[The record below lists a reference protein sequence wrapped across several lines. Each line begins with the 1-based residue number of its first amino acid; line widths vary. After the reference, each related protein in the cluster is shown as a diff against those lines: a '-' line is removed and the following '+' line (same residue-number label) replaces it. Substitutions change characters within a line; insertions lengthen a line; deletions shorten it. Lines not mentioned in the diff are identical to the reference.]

1 MGFFTIRRNKT
12 KLMFIRSTIL
22 ILISIYISSFIPSGV
37 LAKTLPEKI
46 GVIVLHPKLG
56 MPANVESWYKKIGKE
71 SRFKKKFQRK
81 CGKGK
86 WICSIDKTVVS
97 HKKNKV
103 GLLAIDLY
111 EDGFLIES
119 PHCAWSKLKKYSDPV
134 DISLS
139 KCITPRINRLKK
151 RGANKIV
158 ILGNSLGANAAIRA
172 GVVIDGIDAIVAM
185 APGHTPEHERTRD
198 ILDADI
204 RDAKEKI
211 NSGNGQDKIEFE
223 DFNQGQKKLL
233 EVSAENFLSWF
244 DPEGKAVMGLNAP
257 KIKAG
262 TAFLWIAGKD
272 DIISDGTGKSI
283 YDSAPPNPKSKFIHV
298 EGGHRDVRKFGKEI
312 IINWLKAL

>member
-1 MGFFTIRRNKT
+1 MGFVTVSRNEA
-12 KLMFIRSTIL
+12 KLMLIRATIL
-22 ILISIYISSFIPSGV
+22 ILISIYISSFIPSKV
-37 LAKTLPEKI
+37 LAQTLPEKI

-56 MPANVESWYKKIGKE
+56 MPAKVQSWFKKVGKE
-71 SRFKKKFQRK
+71 KIFKRKFQRN
-81 CGKGK
+81 CGKRT
-86 WICSIDKTVVS
+86 WICSADKTVIS
-97 HKKNKV
+97 HKNNEV

-185 APGHTPEHERTRD
+185 APGHTPEGDRIRD
-198 ILDADI
+198 DLDADI

-211 NSGNGQDKIEFE
+211 NSENGQEKIEFK
-223 DFNQGQKKLL
+223 DFNQGQRKLL

-272 DIISDGTGKSI
+272 DIISDGTGRKI
-283 YDSAPPNPKSKFIHV
+283 YDSVPSNPKSKFVHV
-298 EGGHRDVRKFGKEI
+298 EGGHRDVRKYGKEI
-312 IINWLKAL
+312 IFTWLKAL

>member
-1 MGFFTIRRNKT
+1 MGFITVSRNEA
-12 KLMFIRSTIL
+12 KLMFIRATIL
-22 ILISIYISSFIPSGV
+22 ILISIYISSFIPSKV
-37 LAKTLPEKI
+37 LAQTLPEKI

-56 MPANVESWYKKIGKE
+56 NPAHVESWWKKIGKE
-71 SRFKKKFQRK
+71 KIFKRKFQRK
-81 CGKGK
+81 CGEGT
-86 WICSIDKTVVS
+86 WICSTDKTVIS
-97 HKKNKV
+97 YKTNEV

-111 EDGFLIES
+111 EEGFLIES
-119 PHCAWSKLKKYSDPV
+119 PRCAWSELNKYSDPV
-134 DISLS
+134 DIALS

-185 APGHTPEHERTRD
+185 APGHTPEHERTREN
-198 ILDADI
+198 LDADI

-211 NSGNGQDKIEFE
+211 NSGNGQEKIEFE
-223 DFNQGQKKLL
+223 DFDQGQKKLL

-283 YDSAPPNPKSKFIHV
+283 YDSVPTNPKSKFIHV
-298 EGGHRDVRKFGKEI
+298 EGGHRDVRKYGKEI
-312 IINWLKAL
+312 IFNWLKTL

>member
-1 MGFFTIRRNKT
+1 MGFVTVSRNKA
-12 KLMFIRSTIL
+12 KLIFSRATVL
-22 ILISIYISSFIPSGV
+22 ILISISISSFISNEV
-37 LAKTLPEKI
+37 LAKTPQEKI

-56 MPANVESWYKKIGKE
+56 MPALVQSWFKKIGKE
-71 SRFKKKFQRK
+71 EIFKRKFQRK
-81 CGKGK
+81 CGKGT
-86 WICSIDKTVVS
+86 WICSTDKTVVS
-97 HKKNKV
+97 HKNNKV

-119 PHCAWSKLKKYSDPV
+119 PQCAWSKRKEYSHPV

-139 KCITPRINRLKK
+139 KCVAPRINILKN
-151 RGANKIV
+151 RGAEKIV
-158 ILGNSLGANAAIRA
+158 VLGNSLGANAAIRA
-172 GVVIDGIDAIVAM
+172 GVFIDGIDAIVAM
-185 APGHTPEHERTRD
+185 APGHTPERERIRE

-211 NSGNGQDKIEFE
+211 NSGNGQEKIEFE

-257 KIKAG
+257 KIKNG

-283 YDSAPPNPKSKFIHV
+283 YDSVPPNPKSKFIHV

-312 IINWLKAL
+312 IINWLKTL

>member
-1 MGFFTIRRNKT
+1 M
-12 KLMFIRSTIL
+12 
-22 ILISIYISSFIPSGV
+22 

-71 SRFKKKFQRK
+71 SRFKRKFQRK

-134 DISLS
+134 DIALS

-185 APGHTPEHERTRD
+185 APGHTPEGDRIRD
-198 ILDADI
+198 DLEADI

-211 NSGNGQDKIEFE
+211 NSGNGQEKIEFK
-223 DFNQGQKKLL
+223 DFDQGQRKLL

-283 YDSAPPNPKSKFIHV
+283 YDSVSPNPKSKFIHV
-298 EGGHRDVRKFGKEI
+298 EGGHRDVRKYGKEI
-312 IINWLKAL
+312 IFNWLKTL

>member
-1 MGFFTIRRNKT
+1 MGFVTVSRNEA
-12 KLMFIRSTIL
+12 KLMFIRATIL
-22 ILISIYISSFIPSGV
+22 ILISIYISSFIPSKV
-37 LAKTLPEKI
+37 LAQTLPEKI

-56 MPANVESWYKKIGKE
+56 NPAHVESWWKKIGKE
-71 SRFKKKFQRK
+71 KIFKRKFQRK
-81 CGKGK
+81 CGEGT
-86 WICSIDKTVVS
+86 WICSTDKTVIS
-97 HKKNKV
+97 YKTNEV
-103 GLLAIDLY
+103 GILAIDLY

-119 PHCAWSKLKKYSDPV
+119 PRCAWSKLNKYSDPV
-134 DISLS
+134 DIALS

-185 APGHTPEHERTRD
+185 APGHTPEGDRIRD
-198 ILDADI
+198 DLDADI

-211 NSGNGQDKIEFE
+211 NSGNGQEKIEFK
-223 DFNQGQKKLL
+223 DFDQGQRKLL

-283 YDSAPPNPKSKFIHV
+283 YDSVPTNPKSKFIHV
-298 EGGHRDVRKFGKEI
+298 EGGHRDVRKYGKEI
-312 IINWLKAL
+312 IFNWLKTL

>member
-1 MGFFTIRRNKT
+1 MGFVTVSRNEA
-12 KLMFIRSTIL
+12 KLMFIRATIL
-22 ILISIYISSFIPSGV
+22 ILISIYISSFIPSKV
-37 LAKTLPEKI
+37 LAQTLPEKI

-56 MPANVESWYKKIGKE
+56 MPALVQSWFKKIGKE
-71 SRFKKKFQRK
+71 KNFKRKFQRN
-81 CGKGK
+81 CGEGT
-86 WICSIDKTVVS
+86 WICSTDKTVIS
-97 HKKNKV
+97 YKTNEV

-134 DISLS
+134 DIALS
-139 KCITPRINRLKK
+139 KCITPGINRLKK

-185 APGHTPEHERTRD
+185 APGHTPEGDRIRD
-198 ILDADI
+198 DLDADI

-211 NSGNGQDKIEFE
+211 NSGNGQEKIEFK
-223 DFNQGQKKLL
+223 DFDQGQRKLL

-283 YDSAPPNPKSKFIHV
+283 YDSVPTNPKSKFIHV
-298 EGGHRDVRKFGKEI
+298 EGGHRDVRKYGKEI
-312 IINWLKAL
+312 IFNWLKTL

>member
-1 MGFFTIRRNKT
+1 MGFVTVSRNEA
-12 KLMFIRSTIL
+12 KLMFIRATIL
-22 ILISIYISSFIPSGV
+22 ILISIYISSFIPSKV
-37 LAKTLPEKI
+37 LAQTLPEKI

-56 MPANVESWYKKIGKE
+56 NPAHVESWWKKIGKE
-71 SRFKKKFQRK
+71 KIFKRKFQRK
-81 CGKGK
+81 CGEGT
-86 WICSIDKTVVS
+86 WICSTDKTVIS
-97 HKKNKV
+97 YKTNEV

-119 PHCAWSKLKKYSDPV
+119 PRCAWSKLNKYSDPV
-134 DISLS
+134 DIALS

-185 APGHTPEHERTRD
+185 APGHTPEHERTREN
-198 ILDADI
+198 LDADI

-211 NSGNGQDKIEFE
+211 NSGNGQEKIEFE
-223 DFNQGQKKLL
+223 DFDQGQKKLL

-283 YDSAPPNPKSKFIHV
+283 YDSVPTNPKSKFIHV
-298 EGGHRDVRKFGKEI
+298 EGGHGDVRKYGKEI
-312 IINWLKAL
+312 IFNWLKTL

>member
-1 MGFFTIRRNKT
+1 MRCVAVSHDNA
-12 KLMFIRSTIL
+12 KLIFSRVTVL
-22 ILISIYISSFIPSGV
+22 ILFCISISSFISNKV
-37 LAKTLPEKI
+37 IAKTPQEKI

-56 MPANVESWYKKIGKE
+56 MPALVESWFKKIGKE
-71 SRFKKKFQRK
+71 KIFKKKYQRK

-86 WICSIDKTVVS
+86 WICSTDKTIVS
-97 HKKNKV
+97 HKNNKV

-119 PHCAWSKLKKYSDPV
+119 PHCAWSKRKKYSDPV
-134 DISLS
+134 DIALS
-139 KCITPRINRLKK
+139 KCVSPRINILKN
-151 RGANKIV
+151 RGAEKIV
-158 ILGNSLGANAAIRA
+158 VLGNSLGANAAIRA
-172 GVVIDGIDAIVAM
+172 GVFIDGIDAIVAM
-185 APGHTPEHERTRD
+185 APGHTPEGERIRD
-198 ILDADI
+198 RLDADI

-211 NSGNGQDKIEFE
+211 NSGNGKKKIEFE

-262 TAFLWIAGKD
+262 TAFLWIAGED

-312 IINWLKAL
+312 IINWLNTF